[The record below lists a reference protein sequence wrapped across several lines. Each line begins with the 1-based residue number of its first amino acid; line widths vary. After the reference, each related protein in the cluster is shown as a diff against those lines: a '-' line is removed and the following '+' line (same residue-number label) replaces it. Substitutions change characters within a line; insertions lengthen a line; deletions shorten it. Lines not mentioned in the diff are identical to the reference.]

1 MAKKSFSKAPAL
13 QFLTRPIEE
22 EEEIVNSEP
31 EKEVQASDK
40 PQDKPEDVSK
50 VTSEDVIDNSLQ
62 GINSEIS
69 RDTQQQEQ
77 PVKVSENTRQEAPVV
92 YDEEKLPQSYMLPKR
107 KEVATKSK
115 RVQLLMQ
122 PKLHS
127 QIKQLAQERGL
138 SFNDFVHQ
146 ILEDVARHNV
156 SGNVE

>member
-31 EKEVQASDK
+31 EKEAQSSDK
-40 PQDKPEDVSK
+40 PQDKLEDVSK

-69 RDTQQQEQ
+69 HDTQQREQ

-156 SGNVE
+156 RGNEE

>member
-22 EEEIVNSEP
+22 EEEIVSTAS
-31 EKEVQASDK
+31 EKEAPSLADFTDK
-40 PQDKPEDVSK
+40 TEDAAK
-50 VTSEDVIDNSLQ
+50 VIIEDAADNSLKETSDK
-62 GINSEIS
+62 IDS
-69 RDTQQQEQ
+69 DTQ
-77 PVKVSENTRQEAPVV
+77 PVKASENTRQEPPVA

-156 SGNVE
+156 RGNEE

>member
-31 EKEVQASDK
+31 EKEAQSSDK

-50 VTSEDVIDNSLQ
+50 VTNEDVIDNSSQ

-77 PVKVSENTRQEAPVV
+77 PVKASENTRQEVAVV

-156 SGNVE
+156 RGNED

>member
-31 EKEVQASDK
+31 EKEAQSSDK

-50 VTSEDVIDNSLQ
+50 VTNEDVIDNKE
-62 GINSEIS
+62 INSEIS
-69 RDTQQQEQ
+69 HDTQQQEQ

>member
-31 EKEVQASDK
+31 EKEAQSSDK
-40 PQDKPEDVSK
+40 PQDKPEDASK
-50 VTSEDVIDNSLQ
+50 GTSEDVIDNSLQ

-69 RDTQQQEQ
+69 HDTQQQEQ
-77 PVKVSENTRQEAPVV
+77 PVKASENTMQEPPVA

-156 SGNVE
+156 RGNEE

>member
-22 EEEIVNSEP
+22 EEEIVSTTS
-31 EKEVQASDK
+31 EKEAPSLADFTDK
-40 PQDKPEDVSK
+40 TEDAAK
-50 VTSEDVIDNSLQ
+50 VIIEEATDNSLKETSNK
-62 GINSEIS
+62 IDS
-69 RDTQQQEQ
+69 DTQ
-77 PVKVSENTRQEAPVV
+77 PVKASENTRQEPPVA

-156 SGNVE
+156 RGNEE

>member
-31 EKEVQASDK
+31 EKEVQSSDK

-69 RDTQQQEQ
+69 HDTQQREQ
-77 PVKVSENTRQEAPVV
+77 PVKVSENTRQEAAVV

-156 SGNVE
+156 RGNEE

>member
-31 EKEVQASDK
+31 EKEAQSSDK

-69 RDTQQQEQ
+69 HDTQQREQ
-77 PVKVSENTRQEAPVV
+77 PVKVSENTRQEPPVA

-156 SGNVE
+156 RGNEE

>member
-31 EKEVQASDK
+31 EKEAQSSDK

-69 RDTQQQEQ
+69 HDTQQQEQ
-77 PVKVSENTRQEAPVV
+77 PVKVFENTRQEPPVA

-156 SGNVE
+156 RGNEE

>member
-31 EKEVQASDK
+31 EKEAQSSEK
-40 PQDKPEDVSK
+40 PQDEPEDVSK
-50 VTSEDVIDNSLQ
+50 VTNENVIDNK

>member
-1 MAKKSFSKAPAL
+1 MEDAAKVI
-13 QFLTRPIEE
+13 IEDAAD
-22 EEEIVNSEP
+22 NSL
-31 EKEVQASDK
+31 KDASDK
-40 PQDKPEDVSK
+40 
-50 VTSEDVIDNSLQ
+50 IDS
-62 GINSEIS
+62 
-69 RDTQQQEQ
+69 DTQPPAQ
-77 PVKVSENTRQEAPVV
+77 PVKASENTRQEPPVA

-156 SGNVE
+156 RGNEE

>member
-31 EKEVQASDK
+31 EKEAQSSDK

-50 VTSEDVIDNSLQ
+50 VTSEDVIDNK

-69 RDTQQQEQ
+69 HDTQQQEQ

>member
-31 EKEVQASDK
+31 EKEAQSSDK

-69 RDTQQQEQ
+69 HDTQQQEQ
-77 PVKVSENTRQEAPVV
+77 LVKVSENTRQEAPVV

-156 SGNVE
+156 RGNEE

>member
-22 EEEIVNSEP
+22 EEEIVNSEL
-31 EKEVQASDK
+31 EKEAQSSDK

-50 VTSEDVIDNSLQ
+50 VTNEDVIDNK

-69 RDTQQQEQ
+69 HDTQQQEQ
-77 PVKVSENTRQEAPVV
+77 PVKVSENIRQEAPVV

>member
-22 EEEIVNSEP
+22 EEEIVSTES
-31 EKEVQASDK
+31 EKEAQSSDK

-50 VTSEDVIDNSLQ
+50 VTNEDVIDNSSQ

-77 PVKVSENTRQEAPVV
+77 PVKASENTRQEVAVV

-156 SGNVE
+156 RGNED

>member
-92 YDEEKLPQSYMLPKR
+92 YDEEKLSQSYMLPKR

-156 SGNVE
+156 SGNAE

>member
-31 EKEVQASDK
+31 EKEAQSSDK

-69 RDTQQQEQ
+69 HDTQPPAQ
-77 PVKVSENTRQEAPVV
+77 PVKASENTRQEVAVV

-156 SGNVE
+156 RGNEE

>member
-22 EEEIVNSEP
+22 EEEIVSTAS
-31 EKEVQASDK
+31 EKEAPSLADFTDK
-40 PQDKPEDVSK
+40 TEDAAK
-50 VTSEDVIDNSLQ
+50 VIIEDAADNSLKKTSGKIDSDAQ
-62 GINSEIS
+62 PP
-69 RDTQQQEQ
+69 EQ
-77 PVKVSENTRQEAPVV
+77 PVNVFENTRQEAAVV

-156 SGNVE
+156 RGNEE

>member
-31 EKEVQASDK
+31 EKEAQSSDK

-69 RDTQQQEQ
+69 HDTQQREQ

-156 SGNVE
+156 RGNEE

>member
-31 EKEVQASDK
+31 EKEAQSSDK

-69 RDTQQQEQ
+69 HDTQQREQ
-77 PVKVSENTRQEAPVV
+77 PVKVFENTRQEPPVA

-156 SGNVE
+156 RGNEE

>member
-31 EKEVQASDK
+31 EKEAQSSDK

-69 RDTQQQEQ
+69 HDTQQREQ

-156 SGNVE
+156 RDNEE

>member
-1 MAKKSFSKAPAL
+1 M
-13 QFLTRPIEE
+13 
-22 EEEIVNSEP
+22 
-31 EKEVQASDK
+31 
-40 PQDKPEDVSK
+40 SK

-69 RDTQQQEQ
+69 HDTQQQEQ

-156 SGNVE
+156 RGNEE

>member
-22 EEEIVNSEP
+22 EEESVNSEP
-31 EKEVQASDK
+31 EKEAQSSNK

-69 RDTQQQEQ
+69 HDTQQREQ
-77 PVKVSENTRQEAPVV
+77 PVKASENTMQEPPVA

-156 SGNVE
+156 RGNEE

>member
-31 EKEVQASDK
+31 EKEAQSSDK

-69 RDTQQQEQ
+69 HDTQQQEQ

-156 SGNVE
+156 RGNEE

>member
-31 EKEVQASDK
+31 EKEAQSSDK

-50 VTSEDVIDNSLQ
+50 VTNEDVIDNSSQ

-77 PVKVSENTRQEAPVV
+77 PVKASENTRQEPPVV

-156 SGNVE
+156 RGNEE

>member
-31 EKEVQASDK
+31 EKEAQSSDK

-69 RDTQQQEQ
+69 HDTQQREQ
-77 PVKVSENTRQEAPVV
+77 PVKVSENTRQEAAVV

-156 SGNVE
+156 RGNEE

>member
-13 QFLTRPIEE
+13 QFLTRPIED
-22 EEEIVNSEP
+22 EEEIVSTAS
-31 EKEVQASDK
+31 EKEAPSLADFTDK
-40 PQDKPEDVSK
+40 AEDAAK
-50 VTSEDVIDNSLQ
+50 VIIEEATDNSLKEAS
-62 GINSEIS
+62 NKTDS
-69 RDTQQQEQ
+69 DTQSPAQ
-77 PVKVSENTRQEAPVV
+77 PVKASENTRQEPPVA

-156 SGNVE
+156 RGNEE

>member
-31 EKEVQASDK
+31 EKEAQSSDK

-50 VTSEDVIDNSLQ
+50 VTNEDVIDNSSQ

-69 RDTQQQEQ
+69 RDTQPTEQ
-77 PVKVSENTRQEAPVV
+77 PVKASENTRQEVAVV

-127 QIKQLAQERGL
+127 QIKQLAQVRGL

-156 SGNVE
+156 RGNEE

>member
-31 EKEVQASDK
+31 EKEAQSSDK

-69 RDTQQQEQ
+69 HDTQQQEQ
-77 PVKVSENTRQEAPVV
+77 PVKVSENTRQEPPVA

-127 QIKQLAQERGL
+127 QIKQLAHERGL

-156 SGNVE
+156 RGNEE

>member
-31 EKEVQASDK
+31 EKEAQSSDK
-40 PQDKPEDVSK
+40 TQDKPEDVSK
-50 VTSEDVIDNSLQ
+50 VTNENVIDNSSQ

-69 RDTQQQEQ
+69 HDTQQQEQ

-92 YDEEKLPQSYMLPKR
+92 YDEEKQPQSYMLPRR

-156 SGNVE
+156 SGNAE

>member
-31 EKEVQASDK
+31 EKEAQSSDK

-69 RDTQQQEQ
+69 HDTQQQEQ

-156 SGNVE
+156 RGNKE

>member
-31 EKEVQASDK
+31 EKEAQSSDK

-69 RDTQQQEQ
+69 HDTQQQEQ
-77 PVKVSENTRQEAPVV
+77 PVKVSENTRQEPPVA

-156 SGNVE
+156 RGNEE

>member
-31 EKEVQASDK
+31 EKEAQSSDK

-69 RDTQQQEQ
+69 HDTQQREQ

-156 SGNVE
+156 RGNKE

>member
-13 QFLTRPIEE
+13 QFLTRPIED
-22 EEEIVNSEP
+22 EEEIVSTAS
-31 EKEVQASDK
+31 EKEAQSSDK

-50 VTSEDVIDNSLQ
+50 VTNEDVIDNSSQ

-77 PVKVSENTRQEAPVV
+77 PVKASENTRQEVAVV

-156 SGNVE
+156 RGNED

>member
-22 EEEIVNSEP
+22 EEEIVSTAS
-31 EKEVQASDK
+31 EKEAPSLADFTDKTEDAAKVIIEEAADNSLKEASDK
-40 PQDKPEDVSK
+40 
-50 VTSEDVIDNSLQ
+50 IDS
-62 GINSEIS
+62 
-69 RDTQQQEQ
+69 DTQSPAQ
-77 PVKVSENTRQEAPVV
+77 PVKASEKPPVA

-156 SGNVE
+156 RGNEE